1 MENLE
6 RIEHPEYF
14 SFQKNHTL
22 GFFNTSE
29 NLEQALT
36 ALRSHG
42 MDDSFFRLY
51 EGESGIH
58 AIDLDGDKHS
68 MMERYARLIQK
79 IYGSGDWRLLEDADS
94 EIREGHF
101 LLSVFTEDDEA
112 KAEIVEVFKAFG
124 AHDIRYLSP
133 IYVEEISIYD

>member
-1 MENLE
+1 MDNLE

-22 GFFNTSE
+22 GFFDSRE
-29 NLEQALT
+29 NLELALA

-51 EGESGIH
+51 EGERGIH
-58 AIDLDGDKHS
+58 AIDRDGEEHS
-68 MMERYARLIQK
+68 MLERYARLIQK
-79 IYGSGDWRLLEDADS
+79 IYGSGDWRLLEEADE

-112 KAEIVEVFKAFG
+112 KAEIVEVLRAFG

-133 IYVEEISIYD
+133 IYVEEISIL